1 MLKKIAKGLGIF
13 LVVLIIALAVTP
25 FLFKGK
31 IKAMVLKSINE
42 KVDATVAF
50 EDVSISLFRSFP
62 NANVSIEKLSIIN
75 KAPFAG
81 DTLFYSGEI
90 QLKMSVKELFKSEGE
105 TMELQSFNSK
115 NGLVNI
121 IFNKEGIGNFDIAL
135 KEDTKDSNSDSKPF
149 ALSIQNYNIDNL
161 RFSYLDESSDMKVVI
176 EEIYHEGKGNFAAS
190 KLDLN
195 TTTKALVS
203 VDMEKVNYMNKIPLS
218 LEAILG
224 IDLEQSKYEFKDNKA
239 LINQLPLEF
248 KGFIQLVEN
257 GQLYDLTFK
266 TPTSSFKNFLGLV
279 PSAYKGDLDKINT
292 SGDFTVSGFAKGKY
306 TETTIPTFEL
316 LIASNNASFKYPDL
330 PKSVENIVID
340 TKIKNETGQLN
351 DTYVNIDMLSFK
363 IDQDA
368 FMAKANIKNISENAL
383 VDAALKGTI
392 NLANVTKAYP
402 VKLDKPLSGILKAD
416 ITTNFDMQSVEK
428 EQYQN
433 IKNAGTLDLTNFNYT
448 DDNGKGMT
456 IELAIVE
463 FNPSRLNLKQ
473 FKAKTG
479 KSDIQVNGVLDNFYG
494 YLFNNQNLKGD
505 FNLFSNQLA
514 VSDFMTTSEPSKE
527 GEKPSEAMKIPA
539 FLDCTLTAKANTVL
553 YDNLSLKDVS
563 GKIIIKDEKA
573 TLENVKTSIF
583 GGQIGMNGSV
593 STKSNV
599 PTFVMDLNMNQVNIS
614 ETFTQL
620 DMMKSI
626 APIANVINGKLNST
640 ITVAGNLDAKEMTP
654 DLKSITGD
662 ILAQLLSTTVNSSNS
677 TLLQALDSQV
687 SFIDLQKLNL
697 NDLKT
702 NLSFENGKVNVK
714 PFDIKYQDIALTV
727 GGTHGFD
734 QTMNYNLKFD
744 VPTKYLGTEANALLA
759 KLSPSDAA
767 KIKNI
772 PITAMMTGN
781 FSNPKVSTDIKQ
793 ATTKLVTQLVEQQ
806 KQNLINQGTSA
817 LTDILNQNTTP
828 KDTTKTNQPKSKEDQ
843 IKDQVK
849 DGLNSLFNKK
859 KKE

>member
-81 DTLFYSGEI
+81 DTLFYSGEL

-316 LIASNNASFKYPDL
+316 VIASNNASFKYPDL

-456 IELAIVE
+456 IELAMVE

-662 ILAQLLSTTVNSSNS
+662 IVAQLLSTTVNSSNS

-781 FSNPKVSTDIKQ
+781 FTNPKVSTDIKQ

>member
-81 DTLFYSGEI
+81 DTLFYSGEL

-316 LIASNNASFKYPDL
+316 VIASNNASFKYPDL

-456 IELAIVE
+456 IELAMVE

-662 ILAQLLSTTVNSSNS
+662 IVAQLLSTTVNSSNS

-759 KLSPSDAA
+759 KLSPADAA

-781 FSNPKVSTDIKQ
+781 FTNPKVSTDIKQ